1 MSHVEA
7 QSGRVR
13 KVAPPNSS
21 PQPSDDAWAGAAR
34 TFGKLQARAIENMA
48 EANRRWVQRAQSEA
62 DLVLDLATKLASGR
76 TFSEST
82 SAYQEWIQRKFDLA
96 AHDAEAV
103 LAGSS
108 KISEFGA
115 SLLSTGSVDGK

>member
-7 QSGRVR
+7 QPDRVR
-13 KVAPPNSS
+13 KAAPLNSS
-21 PQPSDDAWAGAAR
+21 PQPSDEAWTNAAR
-34 TFGKLQARAIENMA
+34 TFGKLQARAIESMA
-48 EANRRWVQRAQSEA
+48 EANRRWYQRAQSEA
-62 DLVLDLATKLASGR
+62 DLVLDLATRLANGR

-103 LAGSS
+103 LLGSS
-108 KISEFGA
+108 KISEFGT
-115 SLLSTGSVDGK
+115 SLLSNGS